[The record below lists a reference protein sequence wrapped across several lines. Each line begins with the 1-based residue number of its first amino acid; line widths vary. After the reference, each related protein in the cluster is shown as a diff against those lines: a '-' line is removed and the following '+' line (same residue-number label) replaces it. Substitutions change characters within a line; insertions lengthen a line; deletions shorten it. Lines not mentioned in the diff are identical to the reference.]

1 MVSRE
6 AHQRRLLLF
15 FIGIFL
21 LLTLAEVDT
30 CQKLRLLS
38 YPTKYLRCFAGSQ
51 HYFHFNA
58 PALLKHRNNV
68 RKIDE
73 YFPRELVFEKIKN
86 RWNYWRKQTEGDQPI
101 IKEELGKTPKT
112 VTFLPTNSIAL
123 KEILHDLQFFP
134 LLFRGHYDPI
144 TFNIPV
150 DGETMK
156 LRLENNEQ
164 TGQFL
169 AHNVYNDP
177 PGTADQTTDLFDEIT
192 PLEESNNI
200 EDSSDHVHIFKN
212 VLKVV
217 IPEIYSAS
225 LGRTGEFNEQLRIE
239 EDFQRAK
246 NERDGK
252 AVPTPISENS
262 RNASFRKG
270 FEFMAA
276 GNFGGH
282 VPEKAWLLPIHDALQ
297 TGRKILTDKLNGEIK
312 ADETTK
318 IKYELTAKM
327 LKTGQDAKCRWN
339 ELKHDG
345 IIVPKYDAN
354 GKLTEVKIKETDIM
368 ILSESFELLQSF
380 LQIYPEVQY
389 GQRIKINIPIGNTKG
404 GVYLSRAIRG
414 EEQLV
419 VGTRNEDWPE
429 STPRKEHGGMF
440 RPSYDDMLDKVLGK
454 VTEPAILSNVLLDAC
469 ASGLDN
475 QPDFDAEFES
485 ISASSNDMVKTAD
498 LIRSSVE
505 FLTISM
511 VAEAASPPD
520 ILKAQFVEDVRQ
532 VIDKEKRFPTANEM
546 PSLEDPY
553 GNMFKVGE
561 TPVNAGEKT
570 TVKAGRNPVNAEITI
585 NLLKEI
591 SRTNVVFAEVF
602 VSSKYPARGV
612 VKKVGEPPKGGTKDA
627 RIYVQ
632 RNGDSEIP
640 SHALRELTHSVY
652 YGQTVAE
659 IARLSCINP
668 EKLRQ
673 RLTVYHSLEDLFA
686 DRMDKNSIQIEG
698 NQHSDGDIRRFK
710 ERIKISIC

>member
-1 MVSRE
+1 MDSKE

-21 LLTLAEVDT
+21 LLTLAEVDS

-38 YPTKYLRCFAGSQ
+38 YPTKYLRCFAGNQ

-58 PALLKHRNNV
+58 PALLKHRYNV

-73 YFPRELVFEKIKN
+73 YFARELVFEKIEK
-86 RWNYWRKQTEGDQPI
+86 RWNYWKKLTGGQPI

-134 LLFRGHYDPI
+134 LLFRDHNDPI

-156 LRLENNEQ
+156 LRLQNNEE

-169 AHNVYNDP
+169 AHNVFNDP
-177 PGTADQTTDLFDEIT
+177 PGTADQTTDLFDEIN
-192 PLEESNNI
+192 PLEEFNNI

-239 EDFQRAK
+239 EDVQRAK

-252 AVPTPISENS
+252 AVLTPISENS
-262 RNASFRKG
+262 RNAAFRKG

-282 VPEKAWLLPIHDALQ
+282 VPKKAWLRPIHDALQ
-297 TGRKILTDKLNGEIK
+297 TERKIITDKLNGEIE

-327 LKTGQDAKCRWN
+327 LKTGQDAKRRWD

-354 GKLTEVKIKETDIM
+354 GKLTQVKIKETDVM

-380 LQIYPEVQY
+380 LQIYPEVEN

-429 STPRKEHGGMF
+429 STPRKENGGMF
-440 RPSYDDMLDKVLGK
+440 RPSYDDMVDKVLGK
-454 VTEPAILSNVLLDAC
+454 VTEPAIFSDVLLGAC
-469 ASGLDN
+469 VSGLDN
-475 QPDFDAEFES
+475 QPDFDAQFES
-485 ISASSNDMVKTAD
+485 ISASSNGMVKTAD
-498 LIRSSVE
+498 LTRSSVE
-505 FLTISM
+505 LLTISM

-520 ILKAQFVEDVRQ
+520 ILKAQFVEDIIE

-553 GNMFKVGE
+553 GNMLNAGK
-561 TPVNAGEKT
+561 TPVKAGKRT
-570 TVKAGRNPVNAEITI
+570 TVKAGRNPVNAEITM

-591 SRTNVVFAEVF
+591 SRTNVGFDVVF
-602 VSSKYPARGV
+602 VNSKYPARGV
-612 VKKVGEPPKGGTKDA
+612 VKKDGEPPKEGTKDA

-659 IARLSCINP
+659 IARLSCVNP
-668 EKLRQ
+668 KKLRVVM
-673 RLTVYHSLEDLFA
+673 LCFA
-686 DRMDKNSIQIEG
+686 S
-698 NQHSDGDIRRFK
+698 
-710 ERIKISIC
+710 C